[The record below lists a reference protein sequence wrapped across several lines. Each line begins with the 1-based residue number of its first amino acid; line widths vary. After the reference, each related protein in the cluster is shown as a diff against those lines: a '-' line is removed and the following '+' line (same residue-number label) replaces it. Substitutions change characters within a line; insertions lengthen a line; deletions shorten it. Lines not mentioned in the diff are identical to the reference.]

1 MDVAARAWQKALDD
15 AALNG
20 IMAPFSASGQ
30 RALPRARTVRGVMKR
45 VLRPSSYLTSVKI
58 LRSEG
63 LGGLRRRLRGLR

>member
-1 MDVAARAWQKALDD
+1 
-15 AALNG
+15 
-20 IMAPFSASGQ
+20 
-30 RALPRARTVRGVMKR
+30 MKR